1 MPGHRLHQLAAT
13 LRATLWPGPG
23 APGLHWP
30 DRLPSLHWPHRPPG
44 LHWPRQRPAPR
55 WPFAWVDVAWGA
67 FSVANLVAI
76 VVFSRWETV
85 PFHFIWISLTL
96 LYGFRVWSIRP
107 TMWVLALVMATTFGA
122 IGWDVYH
129 GSEPVDELNEVPL
142 MAAMFGM
149 MVWHAQRRLTAYRV
163 SARISAEN
171 ARLLATQRRFLQD
184 ASHQLRT
191 PITIAL
197 GHAELL
203 ASELAGSGRAEERDI
218 GVVVG
223 ELVRLRRLSE
233 RLLMIAAAEDPDFLR
248 PEPVALDRFTMDVLR
263 KWMPTAERRWQLGR
277 LDEVVVDA
285 DRERLGL
292 AVDAL
297 LENAIRHTRDGDVI
311 QLSVLSA
318 EDGSAARMIIA
329 DTGTGIPFSERD
341 HIFDRFRSGSELG
354 DGRRTGLGLAL
365 VRAVARAHGGEALVH
380 STPGHGSEF
389 ELVLPVMAPAAG
401 LVPAAGPVPDAGAAP
416 AGGAPAAGLTA
427 ALPGGA
433 GAGGGTVPASAPSPP
448 RPPGPG
454 QTALE
459 DQWRGRTR

>member
-1 MPGHRLHQLAAT
+1 VVPGHRLH
-13 LRATLWPGPG
+13 WPY
-23 APGLHWP
+23 
-30 DRLPSLHWPHRPPG
+30 RLPSLHWPHRLPS
-44 LHWPRQRPAPR
+44 LHWPHGRPTPR
-55 WPFAWVDVAWGA
+55 WPFAWVDVAWVA

-76 VVFSRWETV
+76 VVFSHWETV

-96 LYGFRVWSIRP
+96 LYGFRVWAIKP

-122 IGWDVYH
+122 IGWDVFH
-129 GSEPVDELNEVPL
+129 GAQSVDELNEVPL

-149 MVWHAQRRLTAYRV
+149 MVWHAQRRLAAYRV

-203 ASELAGSGRAEERDI
+203 ASELAGSGRAEERDV

-277 LDEVVVDA
+277 LDEVMVDA

-297 LENAIRHTRDGDVI
+297 LENAVRHTRDGDVI

-329 DTGTGIPFSERD
+329 DTGTGIPPSERD

-380 STPGHGSEF
+380 STPGRGSAF
-389 ELVLPVMAPAAG
+389 ELVLPVTAPAAGQAPAAG
-401 LVPAAGPVPDAGAAP
+401 LDPAAGAPV
-416 AGGAPAAGLTA
+416 AGLTA

>member
-1 MPGHRLHQLAAT
+1 
-13 LRATLWPGPG
+13 
-23 APGLHWP
+23 
-30 DRLPSLHWPHRPPG
+30 
-44 LHWPRQRPAPR
+44 
-55 WPFAWVDVAWGA
+55 
-67 FSVANLVAI
+67 
-76 VVFSRWETV
+76 
-85 PFHFIWISLTL
+85 
-96 LYGFRVWSIRP
+96 
-107 TMWVLALVMATTFGA
+107 
-122 IGWDVYH
+122 
-129 GSEPVDELNEVPL
+129 
-142 MAAMFGM
+142 
-149 MVWHAQRRLTAYRV
+149 
-163 SARISAEN
+163 
-171 ARLLATQRRFLQD
+171 
-184 ASHQLRT
+184 
-191 PITIAL
+191 
-197 GHAELL
+197 
-203 ASELAGSGRAEERDI
+203 
-218 GVVVG
+218 
-223 ELVRLRRLSE
+223 
-233 RLLMIAAAEDPDFLR
+233 
-248 PEPVALDRFTMDVLR
+248 
-263 KWMPTAERRWQLGR
+263 
-277 LDEVVVDA
+277 
-285 DRERLGL
+285 
-292 AVDAL
+292 
-297 LENAIRHTRDGDVI
+297 VI

>member
-1 MPGHRLHQLAAT
+1 MVPGHRLH
-13 LRATLWPGPG
+13 WPY
-23 APGLHWP
+23 
-30 DRLPSLHWPHRPPG
+30 RLPSLRWPHRPPG
-44 LHWPRQRPAPR
+44 LRWPHGRPAFR
-55 WPFAWVDVAWGA
+55 WPFAWVDVAWGV
-67 FSVANLVAI
+67 FSVANLIAI
-76 VVFSRWETV
+76 TVFAEWETV

-96 LYGFRVWSIRP
+96 LYGFRVWSIKP
-107 TMWVLALVMATTFGA
+107 TVWVLGVVMVTTFAA
-122 IGWDVYH
+122 ISWDVFH
-129 GSEPVDELNEVPL
+129 GLQNADELNEVPL

-263 KWMPTAERRWQLGR
+263 KWMPTAQRRWQLGR
-277 LDEVVVDA
+277 LDEVIVDA

-318 EDGSAARMIIA
+318 GDGSAARMIIA
-329 DTGTGIPFSERD
+329 DTGTGIPPSERD

-365 VRAVARAHGGEALVH
+365 VRAVARAHGGDALVH
-380 STPGHGSEF
+380 SAPGHGSEF
-389 ELVLPVMAPAAG
+389 ELVLPVTAPAAG
-401 LVPAAGPVPDAGAAP
+401 LAPAAGDEPP
-416 AGGAPAAGLTA
+416 GGAPAPGLTA
-427 ALPGGA
+427 ALPGSGP
-433 GAGGGTVPASAPSPP
+433 GGGTVPASAPSPP

-459 DQWRGRTR
+459 DQWRGRRR